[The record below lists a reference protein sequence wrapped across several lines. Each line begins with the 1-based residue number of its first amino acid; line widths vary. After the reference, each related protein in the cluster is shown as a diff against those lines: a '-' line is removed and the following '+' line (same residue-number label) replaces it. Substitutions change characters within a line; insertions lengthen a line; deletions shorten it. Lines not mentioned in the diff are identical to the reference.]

1 MKTAA
6 LFLHGLGQSP
16 ASWDK
21 VLGHMKSPGSVSCP
35 DLFSLAGSGPV
46 TYEKLYQGFCAFCE
60 KTEGP
65 LALCG
70 LSLGAVLALAF
81 ALERPEKVS
90 ALVLIGGQC
99 AMPRALLRV
108 QNGIFRLLPSKA
120 FQSMG
125 LAKKDALS
133 LTRSMLGLDYQ
144 GRLQEVACPA
154 LVLCGEKDRA
164 NKKAARA
171 MGKGIPRARLAFIPG
186 AGHEANM
193 DAPEMLA
200 EMLETFF
207 AENRVGG

>member
-21 VLGHMKSPGSVSCP
+21 VLGHMKSPGPVSCP

-60 KTEGP
+60 KEEGP

-108 QNGIFRLLPSKA
+108 QNGIALQSLPKHGPCKKRCA
-120 FQSMG
+120 QPHPLHAGAG
-125 LAKKDALS
+125 LPGPPAGGCLPCPGAL
-133 LTRSMLGLDYQ
+133 R
-144 GRLQEVACPA
+144 
-154 LVLCGEKDRA
+154 
-164 NKKAARA
+164 
-171 MGKGIPRARLAFIPG
+171 GKGQGKQKSRPHHGEGNPKGAAGVYPRRWA
-186 AGHEANM
+186 
-193 DAPEMLA
+193 
-200 EMLETFF
+200 
-207 AENRVGG
+207 